1 MRRNLYFRLT
11 LLLVA
16 ILLVGCSGGSGSS
29 PATTEINSVLN
40 QYQSGM
46 KKMNAESIANLF
58 VYPLELDGEVLE
70 TKEQAIFMYSFLF
83 GMIHIHE
90 YEIRERVIIID
101 STGTN
106 ATVEGI
112 IFAKI
117 TSFWGTETNSQP
129 FVMKFRKVGGKWKI
143 SG

>member
-83 GMIHIHE
+83 GMIHILLLTTLFDLKL
-90 YEIRERVIIID
+90 VALF
-101 STGTN
+101 GQ
-106 ATVEGI
+106 EGQEVLPSR
-112 IFAKI
+112 F
-117 TSFWGTETNSQP
+117 S
-129 FVMKFRKVGGKWKI
+129 
-143 SG
+143 